1 MYDDESNYV
10 SNDVSADYANC
21 FDDDSDSDVVPVD
34 SVSDNTVAIKS
45 GTDISQ
51 GVVSVDNSININ
63 SNLFL
68 IAFLNLIW

>member
-10 SNDVSADYANC
+10 SNDVSDHANC
-21 FDDDSDSDVVPVD
+21 CDDDSDSDVVPVD

-51 GVVSVDNSININ
+51 GVVSVDNSKNIN